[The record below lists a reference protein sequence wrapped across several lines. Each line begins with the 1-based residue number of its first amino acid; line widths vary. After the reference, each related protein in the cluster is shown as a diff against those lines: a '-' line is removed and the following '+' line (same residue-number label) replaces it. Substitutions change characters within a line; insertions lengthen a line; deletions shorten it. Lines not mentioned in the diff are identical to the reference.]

1 MSLSVLLASTVI
13 AILASISASAVDPDR
28 IAMAEDWAADL
39 GSVRVDM
46 PMLSFDL
53 YGVRRT
59 AEGEVSVEK
68 RVVLGADG
76 PDLCVIVF
84 VATTCPIA
92 NASIPSMKRLHK
104 VVKEAEGELLLV
116 HPDSLA
122 TPEAVSRH
130 ATERELQM
138 EILLDP
144 KQRLAQHLK
153 ATVVPEAF
161 VLEREG
167 MDWKIRYRGPVD
179 DLYAGI
185 GRRRRAATTFH
196 AADAVRRTRTGEPV
210 DIPIRTAF
218 GCAIE
223 RMRTR

>member
-1 MSLSVLLASTVI
+1 MSPSVLFASTVI
-13 AILASISASAVDPDR
+13 AILASISASAVDPGR
-28 IAMAEDWAADL
+28 IAMAEDPAVGL
-39 GSVRVDM
+39 GAVPANTPAPSIELSRVH
-46 PMLSFDL
+46 
-53 YGVRRT
+53 RT
-59 AEGEVSVEK
+59 ANGEVSVKK
-68 RVVLGADG
+68 RVVLGVDG
-76 PDLCVIVF
+76 PDLCVIIF

-92 NASIPSMKRLHK
+92 NASIPSMKRLEA
-104 VVKEAEGELLLV
+104 VVKKAQGELLLV

-144 KQRLAQHLK
+144 TQRLVRHLK

-161 VLEREG
+161 VLERDG

-185 GRRRRAATTFH
+185 GRRRRSATTFH
-196 AADAVRRTRTGEPV
+196 AADAVRRIRTGDPIE
-210 DIPIRTAF
+210 IPIRTAY

-223 RMRTR
+223 RMRVQ